1 MRYFSLTVILAALGV
16 AGCVQMQIAD
26 LRKRCDFANDPRFEV
41 LRGKFPLSPTEVE
54 NPPTLAEISNND
66 RPTPKERAAIFEYD
80 REGSV
85 CARDALDIAS
95 RAGSESVVGLF
106 RETRL
111 AIVNLMKLLAD
122 GQIKQ
127 ICASRPNLDLFA
139 QRPGAGNADYRSA

>member
-1 MRYFSLTVILAALGV
+1 MRYLSLTVILAALGV
-16 AGCVQMQIAD
+16 VGCVQMQIAD

-85 CARDALDIAS
+85 CARDALV
-95 RAGSESVVGLF
+95 RSVSHQF
-106 RETRL
+106 RLSACIGFVTC
-111 AIVNLMKLLAD
+111 VMVD
-122 GQIKQ
+122 GH
-127 ICASRPNLDLFA
+127 SHDSLSL
-139 QRPGAGNADYRSA
+139 G